1 MAIDFPAAGLSASVF
16 RAYHR
21 LAPRPRLGR
30 EPSSETIAVYMPIVR
45 RLCLYSIA
53 AFAIAASAKDQ
64 SAAFHWVATWGAS
77 PSPASPDAEMRR
89 RKLEF
94 DNQTVRL
101 ITHISLGGEQFRIR
115 LANYYGAKPVAIGE
129 VHLALRGAGAGI
141 QPGSDRPVTFGGK
154 TSLTIPA
161 GGLVLSDP
169 VNIKAAA
176 ASSLAVSLFMPPG
189 AVIPSTVHYSA
200 QQTSYVAA
208 GNICGAEDIPDAV
221 TITSWPYLVGVDV
234 MAPRKFGA
242 IVTLGDSIT
251 DGSRSTSDQNR
262 RWPDILA
269 GRLLAEK
276 KNKLAVVNAGI
287 GGNRIMSDTNNIAY
301 GQNALARFERDVL
314 STPGLKY
321 VFLFEGVNDVG
332 GATAEDIIFGMRQ
345 LIERTHEHGLKIIG
359 ATIMPLRTGP
369 PGAAKRET
377 VNQWIRATKPFDGFV
392 DFDKTIS
399 DPSQPGQFQKVYD
412 SGDNL
417 HPNDAGHKAMGE
429 AVDLSL
435 FK

>member
-1 MAIDFPAAGLSASVF
+1 M
-16 RAYHR
+16 
-21 LAPRPRLGR
+21 
-30 EPSSETIAVYMPIVR
+30 
-45 RLCLYSIA
+45 
-53 AFAIAASAKDQ
+53 
-64 SAAFHWVATWGAS
+64 
-77 PSPASPDAEMRR
+77 
-89 RKLEF
+89 
-94 DNQTVRL
+94 
-101 ITHISLGGEQFRIR
+101 
-115 LANYYGAKPVAIGE
+115 
-129 VHLALRGAGAGI
+129 
-141 QPGSDRPVTFGGK
+141 
-154 TSLTIPA
+154 
-161 GGLVLSDP
+161 
-169 VNIKAAA
+169 
-176 ASSLAVSLFMPPG
+176 
-189 AVIPSTVHYSA
+189 
-200 QQTSYVAA
+200 
-208 GNICGAEDIPDAV
+208 PDAV

-269 GRLLAEK
+269 GRLLAQK

-321 VFLFEGVNDVG
+321 VFLFEGVNDLG

-345 LIERTHEHGLKIIG
+345 LIERTHEHGLKDSRRHHHAFTHRLPG
-359 ATIMPLRTGP
+359 RRKAGSREPVDSRQP
-369 PGAAKRET
+369 P
-377 VNQWIRATKPFDGFV
+377 PDGFV

-399 DPSQPGQFQKVYD
+399 DPAQPGLFQKVYD